1 MTIRITWVLLEP
13 VNRKEITKIVSAN
26 VRRAVDLAGTQAIL
40 ASRAGVTQG
49 AISKFCR
56 AEALPTGMTANKLS
70 NAVGGKLKPCDFAPH
85 IFNPPH

>member
-1 MTIRITWVLLEP
+1 M
-13 VNRKEITKIVSAN
+13 NRKEITKIVSSN
-26 VRRAVDLAGTQAIL
+26 VRRAVDMAGTQAIL

-56 AEALPTGMTANKLS
+56 AEALPTGITANKLS
-70 NAVGGKLKPCDFAPH
+70 NAVGGKLSPHDFAPH